1 MSPILGILA
10 SQISGHLT
18 PTTGFVSIATTTV
31 GSGGASSVTF
41 SGIPSVYT
49 HLQLRILERGSQG
62 GGYTSAGL
70 RLRMNSDTSTNYSWH
85 VLRGSGSAASSEN
98 SVSADVIGL
107 GEQATSASG
116 NSTLSGLVIDI
127 LDYKDTNKYKTIRS
141 LGGYDANGSG
151 YVTFASGNWRNTNA
165 ITSLTLAYVGLPDEG
180 FAQYSSFALYGIQG
194 A

>member
-1 MSPILGILA
+1 MAPILGILA
-10 SQISGHLT
+10 SQMSGHLT
-18 PTTGFVSIATTTV
+18 PLTGYCSIATTTV
-31 GSGGASSVTF
+31 GAGGASSVTF
-41 SGIPSVYT
+41 SGIPSVYK

-62 GGYTSAGL
+62 GAYTSAGL

-85 VLRGSGSAASSEN
+85 VVRGSGSAASSEN
-98 SVSADVIGL
+98 SVSANVIGL

-141 LGGYDANGSG
+141 LGGFDANGSG
-151 YVTFASGNWRNTNA
+151 YITLASGNWRSTSA
-165 ITSLTLAYVGLPDEG
+165 VTSLTFAYVGLPDEG

-194 A
+194 